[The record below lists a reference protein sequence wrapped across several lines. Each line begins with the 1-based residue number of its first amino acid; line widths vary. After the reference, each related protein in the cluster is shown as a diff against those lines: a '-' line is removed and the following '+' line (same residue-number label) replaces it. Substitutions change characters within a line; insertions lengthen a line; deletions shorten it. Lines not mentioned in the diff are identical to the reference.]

1 MSIFLSWII
10 GVEGLIN
17 LALLHY
23 VMATLHVLIPDLGH
37 TQTHTHAHK
46 FLFTL
51 KHTYLHTDTRIPTKF
66 SLNAV
71 LGRCQFSIQKC
82 VFSYTLF
89 CLIGNVKILIY
100 FIVRLFARILLIKL
114 WSLHCYSVR
123 MIRIDFFLIKSSYK

>member
-37 TQTHTHAHK
+37 T
-46 FLFTL
+46 
-51 KHTYLHTDTRIPTKF
+51 HTYTRTQVLIYTKTHIFTHRHQNTTKF

-89 CLIGNVKILIY
+89 CLIENVKILIY

-114 WSLHCYSVR
+114 WSLHCHSVR
-123 MIRIDFFLIKSSYK
+123 MIWIDFFGSNHHIE